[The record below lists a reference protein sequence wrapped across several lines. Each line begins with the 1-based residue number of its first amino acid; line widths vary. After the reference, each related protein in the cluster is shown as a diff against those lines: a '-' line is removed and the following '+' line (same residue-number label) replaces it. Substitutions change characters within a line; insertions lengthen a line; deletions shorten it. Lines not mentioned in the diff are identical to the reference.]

1 MIRKYKEENI
11 YIRAILFIVPTMAII
26 IGLIFFIINFT
37 TILTKY
43 DVVKNKSKTMAK
55 YSKKYDFINENKEYD
70 LLNSIINFIAP
81 NRIHYRKFECIPES
95 LFFRVTI
102 IFFLSFSSAQFGV
115 LAIRKIKKERLNKN
129 ELIINFLSFLC
140 IGITI
145 FDFLMLKD
153 NIITSKEYLSI
164 AVGII
169 LGLLLAF
176 SYKGDIRNIYERYYF

>member
-1 MIRKYKEENI
+1 MT
-11 YIRAILFIVPTMAII
+11 VPTMAI
-26 IGLIFFIINFT
+26 IGLIFFIINST

-55 YSKKYDFINENKEYD
+55 YFKKYDLINENKEYD
-70 LLNSIINFIAP
+70 LLNSIINFITP
-81 NRIHYRKFECIPES
+81 NRFHYRKFECIPES

-102 IFFLSFSSAQFGV
+102 IFFLSFSSALFCV
-115 LAIRKIKKERLNKN
+115 LAIRKIKKKKERLNKN